1 MKIPANISASHLAAS
16 PELYPQCTRLLVTQH
31 HAKVF
36 IKSRSSPFPEVNHLL
51 LWWSSSKAMAE
62 DVMCQSD
69 SGRARFNTI
78 TFMESMWNDSSYKT
92 ETIEN
97 FKWIVYI
104 YNNTLSMEVHRERH
118 SLYKNLHELFQMK
131 GDKSL
136 EIIVHRPVD
145 LVMFKSCVDIL

>member
-1 MKIPANISASHLAAS
+1 MAIYGHESYQLISVH
-16 PELYPQCTRLLVTQH
+16 PIYQLYPQCTQLLLTQH

-36 IKSRSSPFPEVNHLL
+36 IKSRSSPFSEVNHLL

-97 FKWIVYI
+97 FKWIVSI
-104 YNNTLSMEVHRERH
+104 YNNTLSMEVHRGILCIRTYRN
-118 SLYKNLHELFQMK
+118 SFKWK
-131 GDKSL
+131 
-136 EIIVHRPVD
+136 EIKVWI
-145 LVMFKSCVDIL
+145 